1 MAMKKSTLA
10 SRSRRNSNP
19 SRVALACDCEALHEH
34 IEDERRRLMD
44 AEAVLDCVV
53 RALEEDERMN
63 APGPC
68 YSSVV
73 RIARRF
79 VRTSIDQ
86 LDSVNINAALGRSPL
101 SEVALEEQNGNA
113 TTPAA
118 RKYHGVKESW
128 PLYVH

>member
-1 MAMKKSTLA
+1 MTMAMKKSTLA

-19 SRVALACDCEALHEH
+19 SRVALACDREALHEH

-68 YSSVV
+68 YPSVV

-101 SEVALEEQNGNA
+101 SEVGLE
-113 TTPAA
+113 
-118 RKYHGVKESW
+118 
-128 PLYVH
+128 